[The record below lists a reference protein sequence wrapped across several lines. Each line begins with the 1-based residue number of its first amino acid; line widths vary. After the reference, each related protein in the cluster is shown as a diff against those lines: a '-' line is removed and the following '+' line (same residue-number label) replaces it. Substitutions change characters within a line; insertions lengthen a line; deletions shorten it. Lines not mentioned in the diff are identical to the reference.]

1 MKASRSHFFQL
12 TNAEEFKRARRWLGC
27 LLLGLLLLAPPA
39 RADIYWYID
48 DNGVMHFT
56 NAPTASDRKAYRVF
70 IRETRPSSKAR
81 QATEEFDKLIT
92 HASKLHGIEIPL
104 LKAIIKAESDFNPKA
119 VSRKGALG
127 LMQIMPENLQKLDIE
142 NPFDPREN
150 ILGGARY
157 FRELFDRYEGKL
169 PLSLAAYNAGP
180 TAVDRYN
187 SIPPYP
193 ETEDYVRRVLKYYYD
208 FKY

>member
-1 MKASRSHFFQL
+1 MKGCWNDFFQL
-12 TNAEEFKRARRWLGC
+12 MNAKKFRKTSWWIGC
-27 LLLGLLLLAPPA
+27 LLLGVLVLAPPVC
-39 RADIYWYID
+39 ADIYWYMD
-48 DNGVMHFT
+48 EKGVVHFT
-56 NAPTASDRKAYRVF
+56 NTPTASDRKAYRVF
-70 IRETRPSSKAR
+70 IRETPASSKVSR
-81 QATEEFDKLIT
+81 STDEFDRLIT
-92 HASKLHGIEIPL
+92 HASRLNGVEIPL

-142 NPFDPREN
+142 DPFDPREN

-169 PLSLAAYNAGP
+169 ALSLAAYNAGP

>member
-1 MKASRSHFFQL
+1 MKSCWNDFFQL
-12 TNAEEFKRARRWLGC
+12 LDAKPFRRTWLGIGC
-27 LLLGLLLLAPPA
+27 LLLGILVLTPPVC
-39 RADIYWYID
+39 ADIYWYMD
-48 DNGVMHFT
+48 ENGVVHFT
-56 NAPTASDRKAYRVF
+56 NTPTASDRKSYRVF
-70 IRETRPSSKAR
+70 IRETPPSSKVS
-81 QATEEFDKLIT
+81 QSTDEFDRLIT
-92 HASKLHGIEIPL
+92 HASKLNGIEIPL
-104 LKAIIKAESDFNPKA
+104 LKAIIKAESDFNPRA
-119 VSRKGALG
+119 VSRKGAMG
-127 LMQIMPENLQKLDIE
+127 LMQIMPQNLQKLEIE

-169 PLSLAAYNAGP
+169 ALSLAAYNAGP
-180 TAVDRYN
+180 TVVDRYN